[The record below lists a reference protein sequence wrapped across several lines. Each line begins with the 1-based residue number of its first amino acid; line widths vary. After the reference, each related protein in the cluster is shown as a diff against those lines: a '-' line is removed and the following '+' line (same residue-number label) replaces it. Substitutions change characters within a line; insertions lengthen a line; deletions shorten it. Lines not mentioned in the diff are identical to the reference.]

1 MVRMSQESS
10 YTLYPMLHAKMLPL
24 PLLRQCLPRGLQ
36 KNSDRPY
43 RNILWLT
50 MKFATVIG
58 QQRQRESLGSMIGQA
73 YAKPSGNTSW
83 WADSKRLT

>member
-24 PLLRQCLPRGLQ
+24 PLLRQCLP
-36 KNSDRPY
+36 
-43 RNILWLT
+43 ILWLT

-58 QQRQRESLGSMIGQA
+58 QQRQRESLGSVIGQA